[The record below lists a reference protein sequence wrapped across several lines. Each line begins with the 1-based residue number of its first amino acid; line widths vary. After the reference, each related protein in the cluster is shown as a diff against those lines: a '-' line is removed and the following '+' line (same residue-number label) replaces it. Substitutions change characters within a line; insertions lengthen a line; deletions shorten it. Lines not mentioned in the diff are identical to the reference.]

1 MRMANRT
8 LQFLDDKLTAGQAG
22 LTAREVRERMGLSPQ
37 AASNL
42 LTRWREAGLV
52 DRVAPGHYAI
62 RQIGLLGT
70 RAASEDV
77 ALAVGAF
84 FAGEPHRIAYR
95 SALDHHGLLTHPAR
109 TVQVACPREVT
120 VKQLSG
126 RRLHTILER
135 RETVLLGAEED
146 GHGARVSSVERSL
159 LDGAARMY
167 LIGGANVLAEA
178 LSAAQPDPAVLQCLA
193 QEIGAAAALRRLGSL
208 ADRLPVPALANR
220 LEALAAPTSDIQLEP
235 RNPASGERAFRD
247 RQWRVVWAERPSTIA
262 DGLRQ

>member
-1 MRMANRT
+1 MNRT
-8 LQFLDDKLTAGQAG
+8 LQLLDDKLTAGQAG
-22 LTAREVRERMGLSPQ
+22 LTAREVRERLGLSPQ

-95 SALDHHGLLTHPAR
+95 SALDHHGLLAHPAR
-109 TVQVACPREVT
+109 TIQVACPREVT

-126 RRLHTILER
+126 RPLRTILER
-135 RETVLLGAEED
+135 RGTVLVGAVQA
-146 GHGARVSSVERSL
+146 GHGARVSGLERSL
-159 LDGAARMY
+159 LDGAARMD
-167 LIGGANVLAEA
+167 LIGGASVLAEA
-178 LSAAQPDPAVLQCLA
+178 LSAAQPDPAVLERLA
-193 QEIGAAAALRRLGSL
+193 QEIGAAAALRRIGSL
-208 ADRLPVPALANR
+208 ADKLPVPALANR
-220 LEALAAPTSDIQLEP
+220 LKALAAPTSDIPLEP
-235 RNPASGERAFRD
+235 RNPAGGERPFRD
-247 RQWRVVWAERPSTIA
+247 RRWRVVWAQPPSAIA

>member
-1 MRMANRT
+1 MSIRT
-8 LQFLDDKLTAGQAG
+8 LQFLDNKLTAGEAG
-22 LTAREVRERMGLSPQ
+22 LTSREVRERLGLSPQ

-77 ALAVGAF
+77 ALAVGVF

-109 TVQVACPREVT
+109 TIQVACQREVT

-126 RRLHTILER
+126 RPLQTIIEP
-135 RETVLLGAEED
+135 EATVLIGAEEA
-146 GHGARVSSVERSL
+146 GHGAQVSGAERSL
-159 LDGAARMY
+159 LDGAARMD
-167 LIGGANVLAEA
+167 LIGGARALAEA
-178 LSAAQPDPAVLQCLA
+178 LSAAQLDPDVLQHLA
-193 QEIGAAAALRRLGSL
+193 QDIGAAAALRRIGSL
-208 ADRLPVPALANR
+208 ADQLPVSSLANR
-220 LEALAAPTSDIQLEP
+220 LHPLASPTSDIPLEP
-235 RNPASGERAFRD
+235 RNPAGGERPFRD
-247 RQWRVVWAERPSTIA
+247 RGWRVVWAQAPSAIA
-262 DGLRQ
+262 DGLEQ